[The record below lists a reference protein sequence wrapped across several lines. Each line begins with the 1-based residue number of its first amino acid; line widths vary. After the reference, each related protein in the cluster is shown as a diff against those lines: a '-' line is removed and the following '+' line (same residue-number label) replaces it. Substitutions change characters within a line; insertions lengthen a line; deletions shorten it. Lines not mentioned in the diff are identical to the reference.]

1 MIDKEMISQSTMLES
16 NRVRAA
22 MFEQMVQQ
30 HSNSSPAMLYAPMAP
45 ANQLHTTS
53 HSKSRR
59 RSISRSHDE
68 EQYGAAPSPI
78 SSVKRPKLDADFQSS
93 SAEPR
98 TLRFGPDHRLVSYA
112 ASKAPKR
119 AQYTH
124 PS

>member
-1 MIDKEMISQSTMLES
+1 MPES
-16 NRVRAA
+16 DRVRAA

-45 ANQLHTTS
+45 ANQLRTAS
-53 HSKSRR
+53 QSKSGR
-59 RSISRSHDE
+59 RSMSRTHDE
-68 EQYGAAPSPI
+68 EQRGATPGQIP
-78 SSVKRPKLDADFQSS
+78 SVKRPKLDSDLDIS

-119 AQYTH
+119 AHYTH